1 MAVSDRRAIV
11 IRNMKTFWRAVLW
24 AILANLVAIVVWA
37 FLTALSWPFIRR
49 AAPLLS
55 HSFRGF
61 FAAFAGASYWAS
73 VLTVLTVPACIA
85 VFFAWLVLVRRRP
98 ELESTPA
105 RRALSALL
113 LALPPALLIAVG
125 FGYPFSDPYLWRTAA
140 VMFPVGLISCWV
152 GVWLP
157 RAKMLG
163 RQRRAADTD
172 PREERSDAG
181 RMTNAPAK

>member
-1 MAVSDRRAIV
+1 V
-11 IRNMKTFWRAVLW
+11 KTLWRAVVW
-24 AILANLVAIVVWA
+24 AVAANLVAIVVWS
-37 FLTALSWPFIRR
+37 FLTALAWPFIRR

-85 VFFAWLVLVRRRP
+85 VFSAWLVLVRRRP
-98 ELESTPA
+98 ELESTRA
-105 RRALSALL
+105 RRVLAALL

-125 FGYPFSDPYLWRTAA
+125 FGYPFSDRYLWRTAA

-157 RAKMLG
+157 RSRMLG
-163 RQRRAADTD
+163 RRARLA
-172 PREERSDAG
+172 E
-181 RMTNAPAK
+181 